1 MQSAE
6 ANYSLVLVEFSQ
18 ILAFVDVI
26 GIYIFKKWL
35 YFIFR
40 NALTSLFFFFLIQL
54 LAFSNEYLNKIV
66 L

>member
-40 NALTSLFFFFLIQL
+40 NALPSLFFFFFNSATCI
-54 LAFSNEYLNKIV
+54 F
-66 L
+66 